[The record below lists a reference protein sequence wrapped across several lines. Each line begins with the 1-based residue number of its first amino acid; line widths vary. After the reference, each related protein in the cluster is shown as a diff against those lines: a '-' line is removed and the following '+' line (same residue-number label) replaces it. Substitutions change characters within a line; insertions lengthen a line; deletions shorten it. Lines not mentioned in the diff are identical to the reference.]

1 MSEPNRATRIRKPSR
16 KVRDNNEVLR
26 EKEPKM
32 RRVEPAESGSASRKR
47 AVSPARVNPGE
58 TLEPQ
63 SPISGSPGPAG
74 GGAAEERCDDEVQRL
89 REAFTATQARASE
102 LVNKLE
108 RANDE
113 LDTVKKEL
121 SSANE
126 KTLAELQALHDDR
139 KMLQDHNDEQLREL
153 EKYEDE
159 ILRLRAEIAR
169 LKNYEGKILRLRAEI
184 ARLKAADLRRNTHS
198 RLQTSGTGSGKQPME
213 VHPPSSERRRSV
225 TPDSN
230 GASSSRDPGNGAS
243 SSHHRVSKTPPPP
256 CEACGDV
263 HGTGDVCRFDLPPC
277 EACGDVH
284 GTGDVCPLD
293 LPPCE
298 ACGDVHGT
306 GDVCPFD
313 LNVETKITD
322 MRDLIRELKREG
334 KSVPVSFENPK
345 LSAATFIVGPLNN
358 RGPDNGRA
366 HTYKIVRREEDN
378 RPHITNRGFMHV
390 HTGMEPT
397 AVNRG
402 DLDPRYRC
410 VECGVAWGNHNGVHL
425 DRLRKYWEKYFP
437 EDFAAEWKDESN
449 EHQGEHPSE
458 PNKEADMDLHG
469 NSNGEHQGESDED
482 SDMEREDEP
491 DGFSSEDSEQ
501 EED

>member
-1 MSEPNRATRIRKPSR
+1 MCA
-16 KVRDNNEVLR
+16 L
-26 EKEPKM
+26 
-32 RRVEPAESGSASRKR
+32 G
-47 AVSPARVNPGE
+47 
-58 TLEPQ
+58 L
-63 SPISGSPGPAG
+63 
-74 GGAAEERCDDEVQRL
+74 
-89 REAFTATQARASE
+89 
-102 LVNKLE
+102 KL
-108 RANDE
+108 D
-113 LDTVKKEL
+113 
-121 SSANE
+121 
-126 KTLAELQALHDDR
+126 
-139 KMLQDHNDEQLREL
+139 
-153 EKYEDE
+153 
-159 ILRLRAEIAR
+159 
-169 LKNYEGKILRLRAEI
+169 
-184 ARLKAADLRRNTHS
+184 LKAAYDLLQESTEDLKKEISGLEAEHREEKQVLWDDREMLREHNAEYEREIRRLEAEMLRNTAKIS
-198 RLQTSGTGSGKQPME
+198 RRDAEMLRLKEEVDFLRNQKGSTALGKQPME

-284 GTGDVCPLD
+284 GTGDVCP
-293 LPPCE
+293 
-298 ACGDVHGT
+298 
-306 GDVCPFD
+306 FD

-322 MRDLIRELKREG
+322 MRDLIRELKRKG

-358 RGPDNGRA
+358 RGPDNGTA

-437 EDFAAEWKDESN
+437 EDFAAEWKDKSN

-482 SDMEREDEP
+482 SDMEREDELDGNSNGEHQGESDEDSDMEREDELDGNSNRKP
-491 DGFSSEDSEQ
+491 GGFSSEDSEQ

>member
-1 MSEPNRATRIRKPSR
+1 
-16 KVRDNNEVLR
+16 
-26 EKEPKM
+26 M

-284 GTGDVCPLD
+284 GTGDVCP
-293 LPPCE
+293 
-298 ACGDVHGT
+298 
-306 GDVCPFD
+306 FD

-437 EDFAAEWKDESN
+437 EDFAAEWKDE
-449 EHQGEHPSE
+449 
-458 PNKEADMDLHG
+458 
-469 NSNGEHQGESDED
+469 HQGESDED
-482 SDMEREDEP
+482 SDEDELDGNSNRKP